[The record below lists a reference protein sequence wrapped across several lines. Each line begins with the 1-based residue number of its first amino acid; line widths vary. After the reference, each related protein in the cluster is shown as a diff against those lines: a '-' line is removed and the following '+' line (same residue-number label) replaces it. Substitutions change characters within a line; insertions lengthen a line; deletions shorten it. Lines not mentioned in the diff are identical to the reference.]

1 MRKTAILGIGQIK
14 IDEHWELSL
23 REIGGNAA
31 FWKLMDKF
39 FAADTASIAATEIP
53 KLAAAVGIDQ
63 NKMATCIGT
72 DKYAERVQR
81 DFQEGVTIGV
91 KGTPYTVVWNKKT
104 GKQIAINGAY
114 PYDNV
119 KTVVGI
125 VAASQQNPT
134 DTK

>member
-1 MRKTAILGIGQIK
+1 
-14 IDEHWELSL
+14 
-23 REIGGNAA
+23 
-31 FWKLMDKF
+31 
-39 FAADTASIAATEIP
+39 
-53 KLAAAVGIDQ
+53 
-63 NKMATCIGT
+63 
-72 DKYAERVQR
+72 
-81 DFQEGVTIGV
+81 V